1 MPMKCKLVE
10 RSIPEY
16 IEGTLSPKRSNQL
29 ECHIDD
35 CPQCQKELQAFEE
48 TVHHASSVPVEYP
61 TPEAWKAFWP
71 TLRVRISQSQTFE
84 ENHLPL
90 WVRRHG
96 WKMAGVA
103 CVLALLVSVWG
114 LSNSRLFKA
123 STDNPTFDVL
133 ISSSFMAEIP
143 GDQLREQLHYE
154 LQHLDVPSIWDSRSS
169 LVDEIQIPNSEAST
183 DLVNQW
189 FHVITSE
196 IDVESVGNEVFT
208 DAIPSTT
215 DRIDFVT
222 LD

>member
-1 MPMKCKLVE
+1 MKCKLVE
-10 RSIPEY
+10 KLIPAY
-16 IEGTLSPKRSNQL
+16 IEGTLSPKRSQQL
-29 ECHIDD
+29 ELHIDD
-35 CPQCQKELQAFEE
+35 CSDCQKELQTFEE
-48 TVHHASSVPVEYP
+48 TIHHASSLPVEYP

-84 ENHLPL
+84 ESRLPL

-103 CVLALLVSVWG
+103 CVLILLLSFWG

-123 STDNPTFDVL
+123 ATENPTFDAL

-143 GDQLREQLHYE
+143 VEQLREQVDYE
-154 LQHLDVPSIWDSRSS
+154 LQRLDVPLVWDNRSS
-169 LVDEIQIPNSEAST
+169 LVDEIRIPNSEGSA

-189 FHVITSE
+189 FDVITSE

>member
-1 MPMKCKLVE
+1 M
-10 RSIPEY
+10 
-16 IEGTLSPKRSNQL
+16 SPKRSQQL
-29 ECHIDD
+29 ELHIDD
-35 CPQCQKELQAFEE
+35 CPHCQKELQTFEE
-48 TVHHASSVPVEYP
+48 TIHHASSLPVEYP

-71 TLRVRISQSQTFE
+71 TLRVRISQSEAFE
-84 ENHLPL
+84 ENWLLL
-90 WVRRHG
+90 WVRMHG
-96 WKMAGVA
+96 WKIAGVA
-103 CVLALLVSVWG
+103 CVLALLLSFWG
-114 LSNSRLFKA
+114 LSNSRLFKG
-123 STDNPTFDVL
+123 STDNPTFDAL

-143 GDQLREQLHYE
+143 VDQLREQVNHE
-154 LQHLDVPSIWDSRSS
+154 LQRLDVPLVWDNRRS
-169 LVDEIQIPNSEAST
+169 LIDEIRLPNSEAST

>member
-1 MPMKCKLVE
+1 MKCKLVKKI
-10 RSIPEY
+10 IPAY
-16 IEGTLSPKRSNQL
+16 IEGTLSPKRSQQL
-29 ECHIDD
+29 ELHIDD
-35 CPQCQKELQAFEE
+35 CPHCQKELQTFEE
-48 TVHHASSVPVEYP
+48 TIHHASSLPVEYP

-71 TLRVRISQSQTFE
+71 TLRVRISQSQPFE
-84 ENHLPL
+84 EDRLPL
-90 WVRRHG
+90 WVRKHE

-103 CVLALLVSVWG
+103 CMLALLVSLWG
-114 LSNSRLFKA
+114 FSNSRLFKA
-123 STDNPTFDVL
+123 STDNPTFDAL

-143 GDQLREQLHYE
+143 VEQLQQQVNHE
-154 LQHLDVPSIWDSRSS
+154 LQRLDVPLVWDDRSS
-169 LVDEIQIPNSEAST
+169 LIDEIRIPNSEAST

-189 FHVITSE
+189 FDVITSE

>member
-1 MPMKCKLVE
+1 MKCKLAE
-10 RSIPEY
+10 KLIPAY
-16 IEGTLSPKRSNQL
+16 IEGTLSPKRSQQL
-29 ECHIDD
+29 EVHVDD
-35 CPQCQKELQAFEE
+35 CPHCQKELGTFEE
-48 TVHHASSVPVEYP
+48 TIHHASSLPVQYP

-71 TLRVRISQSQTFE
+71 TLRVRILQSEVFE
-84 ENHLPL
+84 ENRLPL
-90 WVRRHG
+90 WVRKHG

-103 CVLALLVSVWG
+103 CVLVLFLGFWG
-114 LSNSRLFKA
+114 LASSRLFKT
-123 STDNPTFDVL
+123 STDNPTFNTL

-143 GDQLREQLHYE
+143 VEQLREQVNHE
-154 LQHLDVPSIWDSRSS
+154 LQRLDVPLVWDDRRS
-169 LVDEIQIPNSEAST
+169 LIDEIRLPDSEAST

>member
-1 MPMKCKLVE
+1 M
-10 RSIPEY
+10 
-16 IEGTLSPKRSNQL
+16 SPKRSQEL
-29 ECHIDD
+29 ELHIDD
-35 CPQCQKELQAFEE
+35 CPHCQKELQTFEE
-48 TVHHASSVPVEYP
+48 TIHHASSVPVEYP

-71 TLRVRISQSQTFE
+71 TLRVRISQSEAFE
-84 ENHLPL
+84 ENRLPL

-103 CVLALLVSVWG
+103 CVLALLVSLWG
-114 LSNSRLFKA
+114 LSNNRLFKS
-123 STDNPTFDVL
+123 STDNPTFDAL
-133 ISSSFMAEIP
+133 ISSSFMAEISV
-143 GDQLREQLHYE
+143 DQLRQQVNHE
-154 LQHLDVPSIWDSRSS
+154 LQRLDVPLVWDDRRS
-169 LVDEIQIPNSEAST
+169 LIDEIRTPNSEAST

-189 FHVITSE
+189 FYVITSE

>member
-1 MPMKCKLVE
+1 MKCKLVE
-10 RSIPEY
+10 KLIPAY
-16 IEGTLSPKRSNQL
+16 IEGTLSSKRSQQL
-29 ECHIDD
+29 ELHIDD
-35 CPQCQKELQAFEE
+35 CPHCQKELQTFEE
-48 TVHHASSVPVEYP
+48 TIHHASSLSVEYP
-61 TPEAWKAFWP
+61 TPEVWKAFWP
-71 TLRVRISQSQTFE
+71 TLRIRISQSQAFE
-84 ENHLPL
+84 DDRLPL

-103 CVLALLVSVWG
+103 WMLTLLLSFWG
-114 LSNSRLFKA
+114 LSNSRLFKD
-123 STDNPTFDVL
+123 STDNPTFDAL

-143 GDQLREQLHYE
+143 VEQLREQVNHE
-154 LQHLDVPSIWDSRSS
+154 LQRLDVPLVWDDQRS
-169 LVDEIQIPNSEAST
+169 LIDEIRIPNSETST

-196 IDVESVGNEVFT
+196 IDVESVENEIFT

>member
-1 MPMKCKLVE
+1 MKCKLVE
-10 RSIPEY
+10 KLIPEY
-16 IEGTLSPKRSNQL
+16 IEGTLSPKRSHQL

-48 TVHHASSVPVEYP
+48 TIHHASSVPVEYP

-71 TLRVRISQSQTFE
+71 TLRVRISQSQGFE
-84 ENHLPL
+84 ENRIPL

-103 CVLALLVSVWG
+103 CVLILLLSFWG

-133 ISSSFMAEIP
+133 VSSSFMAEIP
-143 GDQLREQLHYE
+143 QDQLREQLHYE
-154 LQHLDVPSIWDSRSS
+154 LQHLDVPSIWDNRSS

>member
-1 MPMKCKLVE
+1 M
-10 RSIPEY
+10 
-16 IEGTLSPKRSNQL
+16 SPKRSQQL
-29 ECHIDD
+29 ELHIDD
-35 CPQCQKELQAFEE
+35 CPHCQKELQTFEK
-48 TVHHASSVPVEYP
+48 TIHHASSVPVEYP

-71 TLRVRISQSQTFE
+71 TLRVRISQSEAFE
-84 ENHLPL
+84 ENRLPL

-103 CVLALLVSVWG
+103 CVLALLVSLWG
-114 LSNSRLFKA
+114 LSNNRLFKS
-123 STDNPTFDVL
+123 STDNPTFDAL
-133 ISSSFMAEIP
+133 ISSSFMAEISV
-143 GDQLREQLHYE
+143 DQLRQQVNHE
-154 LQHLDVPSIWDSRSS
+154 LQRLDVPLVWDDRRS
-169 LVDEIQIPNSEAST
+169 LIDEIRTPNSEAST

-189 FHVITSE
+189 FYVITSE

>member
-1 MPMKCKLVE
+1 MKCKLVQKL
-10 RSIPEY
+10 IPVY
-16 IEGTLSPKRSNQL
+16 IEGTLSPKRSQQL
-29 ECHIDD
+29 ELHIDD
-35 CPQCQKELQAFEE
+35 CSHCQKELQTFEE
-48 TVHHASSVPVEYP
+48 TIHHASSLPVEYP

-84 ENHLPL
+84 EDRLPF

-96 WKMAGVA
+96 WKMAGVG
-103 CVLALLVSVWG
+103 CVLTLLLSFWG

-143 GDQLREQLHYE
+143 VEQLREQVNHE
-154 LQHLDVPSIWDSRSS
+154 LQRLDVPLVWDDRRS
-169 LVDEIQIPNSEAST
+169 LIDEIRLPDSEAST

-196 IDVESVGNEVFT
+196 IDVESVENEIFT

>member
-1 MPMKCKLVE
+1 
-10 RSIPEY
+10 
-16 IEGTLSPKRSNQL
+16 
-29 ECHIDD
+29 
-35 CPQCQKELQAFEE
+35 
-48 TVHHASSVPVEYP
+48 
-61 TPEAWKAFWP
+61 
-71 TLRVRISQSQTFE
+71 
-84 ENHLPL
+84 
-90 WVRRHG
+90 
-96 WKMAGVA
+96 MAGVA
-103 CVLALLVSVWG
+103 CVLALFLSFWG

-123 STDNPTFDVL
+123 STENPTFDAL

-143 GDQLREQLHYE
+143 VEQLREQVNHE
-154 LQHLDVPSIWDSRSS
+154 LQRLDVPLVWDNRRS
-169 LVDEIQIPNSEAST
+169 LIDEIRIPNSEAST

>member
-1 MPMKCKLVE
+1 MKCKLVKKI
-10 RSIPEY
+10 IPVY
-16 IEGTLSPKRSNQL
+16 IEGTLSPKRSQQL
-29 ECHIDD
+29 ELHIDD
-35 CPQCQKELQAFEE
+35 CPHCQKELQTFEE
-48 TVHHASSVPVEYP
+48 TIHHASSLPVEYP

-71 TLRVRISQSQTFE
+71 TLRVRISQSEAFE
-84 ENHLPL
+84 ENRLLL
-90 WVRRHG
+90 WVRMHG
-96 WKMAGVA
+96 WKIAGVA
-103 CVLALLVSVWG
+103 CVLALLLSFWG
-114 LSNSRLFKA
+114 LSNSRLFKG
-123 STDNPTFDVL
+123 STDNPTFDAL

-143 GDQLREQLHYE
+143 VDQLREQVNHE
-154 LQHLDVPSIWDSRSS
+154 LQRLDVPLVWDNRTS
-169 LVDEIQIPNSEAST
+169 LIDEIRLPNSEAST

>member
-1 MPMKCKLVE
+1 MKCKLVKKI
-10 RSIPEY
+10 IPVY
-16 IEGTLSPKRSNQL
+16 IEGTLSPKRSQQL
-29 ECHIDD
+29 ELHIDD
-35 CPQCQKELQAFEE
+35 CPHCQKELQTFEE
-48 TVHHASSVPVEYP
+48 TIHHASSLPVEYP

-71 TLRVRISQSQTFE
+71 TLRVRISQSEAFE
-84 ENHLPL
+84 ENRLLL
-90 WVRRHG
+90 WVRMHG
-96 WKMAGVA
+96 WKIAGVA
-103 CVLALLVSVWG
+103 CVLALLLSFWG
-114 LSNSRLFKA
+114 LSNSRLFKG
-123 STDNPTFDVL
+123 STDNPTFDAL

-143 GDQLREQLHYE
+143 VDQLREQVNHE
-154 LQHLDVPSIWDSRSS
+154 LQRLDVPLVWDNRSS
-169 LVDEIQIPNSEAST
+169 LIDEIRLPNSAAST

>member
-1 MPMKCKLVE
+1 MKCKLVE
-10 RSIPEY
+10 KLIPAY
-16 IEGTLSPKRSNQL
+16 IEGTLSSKRSQQL
-29 ECHIDD
+29 ELHIDD
-35 CPQCQKELQAFEE
+35 CPHCQKELQTFEE
-48 TVHHASSVPVEYP
+48 TVHHASSLPVEYP

-71 TLRVRISQSQTFE
+71 TLRVRISQSQGFE
-84 ENHLPL
+84 EDRLPL
-90 WVRRHG
+90 WIRRHG

-103 CVLALLVSVWG
+103 CVLALLVGLWG
-114 LSNSRLFKA
+114 LSNSRLFQD
-123 STDNPTFDVL
+123 STDNPTFDAL
-133 ISSSFMAEIP
+133 ISTGFMAEIP
-143 GDQLREQLHYE
+143 VEQLRQQVNHE
-154 LQHLDVPSIWDSRSS
+154 LQRLDVPLVWDDRGS
-169 LVDEIQIPNSEAST
+169 LIDEIRTPNSEAST

>member
-1 MPMKCKLVE
+1 MKCKLAE
-10 RSIPEY
+10 KLIPAY
-16 IEGTLSPKRSNQL
+16 IEGTLSPKRSQQL
-29 ECHIDD
+29 ELHVDD
-35 CPQCQKELQAFEE
+35 CPHCQKELQIFEE
-48 TVHHASSVPVEYP
+48 TIHHASSLPVQYP

-71 TLRVRISQSQTFE
+71 TLRVRISQSEVFE
-84 ENHLPL
+84 ENRLPL
-90 WVRRHG
+90 WVRKHG

-103 CVLALLVSVWG
+103 CVLVLFLGFWG
-114 LSNSRLFKA
+114 LASSRLFKT
-123 STDNPTFDVL
+123 STDNPTFNTL
-133 ISSSFMAEIP
+133 ISSSFMVEIP
-143 GDQLREQLHYE
+143 VEQLREQVNHE
-154 LQHLDVPSIWDSRSS
+154 LQRLDVPLVWDDRRS
-169 LVDEIQIPNSEAST
+169 LIDEIRLPDSEAST

>member
-1 MPMKCKLVE
+1 MKCKLVGKL
-10 RSIPEY
+10 IPAY
-16 IEGTLSPKRSNQL
+16 IEGTLSPKQSQQL
-29 ECHIDD
+29 ELHIDD
-35 CPQCQKELQAFEE
+35 CPHCQKELQIFEE
-48 TVHHASSVPVEYP
+48 TIHHASSLPVEYP

-71 TLRVRISQSQTFE
+71 TLRVRISQSQAFE
-84 ENHLPL
+84 ENRLLL
-90 WVRRHG
+90 WIRLHG

-103 CVLALLVSVWG
+103 CVLALLLSLWG

-123 STDNPTFDVL
+123 STENPTFNAL

-143 GDQLREQLHYE
+143 VEQLREQLHYE
-154 LQHLDVPSIWDSRSS
+154 LQRLDVPLVWDSGS
-169 LVDEIQIPNSEAST
+169 LIDEIRRPDSGDST

-208 DAIPSTT
+208 DAIPATT

>member
-1 MPMKCKLVE
+1 M
-10 RSIPEY
+10 
-16 IEGTLSPKRSNQL
+16 SPKRSQQL
-29 ECHIDD
+29 ELHVDD
-35 CPQCQKELQAFEE
+35 CSHCQKGLQTFEE
-48 TVHHASSVPVEYP
+48 TIHHASSLPVQYP

-71 TLRVRISQSQTFE
+71 TLRVRISQSEAFE
-84 ENHLPL
+84 ENRLPL

-103 CVLALLVSVWG
+103 GVLVLLLSFWG
-114 LSNSRLFKA
+114 LASSRLFKT
-123 STDNPTFDVL
+123 STDNPTFNTL

-143 GDQLREQLHYE
+143 VEQLREQVNHE
-154 LQHLDVPSIWDSRSS
+154 LQRLDVPLVWDDRRS
-169 LVDEIQIPNSEAST
+169 LIDEIRTPNSEAST

>member
-1 MPMKCKLVE
+1 MKCKLVGKL
-10 RSIPEY
+10 IPAY
-16 IEGTLSPKRSNQL
+16 IEGTLSPKRSQQL
-29 ECHIDD
+29 ELHVDD
-35 CPQCQKELQAFEE
+35 CPHCQKELQIFEE
-48 TVHHASSVPVEYP
+48 TIHHASSLPVEYP

-71 TLRVRISQSQTFE
+71 TLRVRISRSQAFE
-84 ENHLPL
+84 ENRLLL
-90 WVRRHG
+90 WVRLHG
-96 WKMAGVA
+96 WKIAGVA
-103 CVLALLVSVWG
+103 GVLALLLSFWG

-123 STDNPTFDVL
+123 STENPTVDAL

-143 GDQLREQLHYE
+143 VEQLRKQLHYE
-154 LQHLDVPSIWDSRSS
+154 LQRLDVPLVWDSGS
-169 LVDEIQIPNSEAST
+169 LIDEIRIPDSGDST

-215 DRIDFVT
+215 DRIDLVS

>member
-1 MPMKCKLVE
+1 MKCKLVKKI
-10 RSIPEY
+10 IPVY
-16 IEGTLSPKRSNQL
+16 IEGTLSPKRSQQL
-29 ECHIDD
+29 ELHIDD
-35 CPQCQKELQAFEE
+35 CPHCQKELQTFEE
-48 TVHHASSVPVEYP
+48 TIHHASSLPVEYP

-71 TLRVRISQSQTFE
+71 TLRVRISQSEAFE
-84 ENHLPL
+84 ENRLLL
-90 WVRRHG
+90 WVRMHG
-96 WKMAGVA
+96 WKIAGVA
-103 CVLALLVSVWG
+103 CVLALLVSLWG
-114 LSNSRLFKA
+114 LSNNRLFKA
-123 STDNPTFDVL
+123 STDNPTFDAL

-143 GDQLREQLHYE
+143 VDQLREQVNHE
-154 LQHLDVPSIWDSRSS
+154 LQRLDVPLVWDNRTS
-169 LVDEIQIPNSEAST
+169 LIDEIRLPNSEAST

>member
-1 MPMKCKLVE
+1 MF
-10 RSIPEY
+10 
-16 IEGTLSPKRSNQL
+16 PKRSQQL
-29 ECHIDD
+29 AVHIDD
-35 CPQCQKELQAFEE
+35 CLDCQQELQTFEE
-48 TVHHASSVPVEYP
+48 TIHHASSLPVEYP

-84 ENHLPL
+84 ESRLPL

-103 CVLALLVSVWG
+103 CGLILLFTFWG
-114 LSNSRLFKA
+114 LSNSRLFKS
-123 STDNPTFDVL
+123 STENPTFDAL
-133 ISSSFMAEIP
+133 ISSGFMAEIP
-143 GDQLREQLHYE
+143 VEQLREQVNYE
-154 LQHLDVPSIWDSRSS
+154 LQRLDVPLVWDNRSS
-169 LVDEIQIPNSEAST
+169 LVDEIRIPNSETST

-189 FHVITSE
+189 FDVITYE

>member
-1 MPMKCKLVE
+1 MKCKSVE
-10 RSIPEY
+10 NLIPEY
-16 IEGTLSPKRSNQL
+16 IEGTLAPKRSNQL
-29 ECHIDD
+29 ALHIED
-35 CPQCQKELQAFEE
+35 CPQCQKELQTFEE
-48 TVHHASSVPVEYP
+48 TIHHASSVPVEYP

-71 TLRVRISQSQTFE
+71 TLRVGISQNQGFE
-84 ENHLPL
+84 EDRLPL
-90 WVRRHG
+90 WVRIHG

-103 CVLALLVSVWG
+103 CVLTLLLSFWG
-114 LSNSRLFKA
+114 LSNGRLFKT

-154 LQHLDVPSIWDSRSS
+154 LQHLDVPSIWDTRSS

-183 DLVNQW
+183 DLADQW
-189 FHVITSE
+189 YNVITSE

-208 DAIPSTT
+208 DAIPATT
-215 DRIDFVT
+215 DRIDLIA

>member
-1 MPMKCKLVE
+1 MKCKSVE
-10 RSIPEY
+10 NLIPEY
-16 IEGTLSPKRSNQL
+16 IEGMLAPKRSNQL
-29 ECHIDD
+29 ELHIED
-35 CPQCQKELQAFEE
+35 CPQCQKELQTFEE
-48 TVHHASSVPVEYP
+48 TIHHASGVPVEYP

-71 TLRVRISQSQTFE
+71 TLRVRISQNQGVE
-84 ENHLPL
+84 KDRLPL
-90 WVRRHG
+90 WVRIHG

-103 CVLALLVSVWG
+103 CVLTLLLSFWG
-114 LSNSRLFKA
+114 LSNGHLFKT

-154 LQHLDVPSIWDSRSS
+154 LQHLDVPSIWDTRSS

-183 DLVNQW
+183 DLVDQW
-189 FHVITSE
+189 YNVITSE

-215 DRIDFVT
+215 DRIDLIA

>member
-1 MPMKCKLVE
+1 MKCKLVE
-10 RSIPEY
+10 KLIPAY

-29 ECHIDD
+29 ELHIDD
-35 CPQCQKELQAFEE
+35 CPQCQKELKTFEE
-48 TVHHASSVPVEYP
+48 TIHHASSVPVEYP

-71 TLRVRISQSQTFE
+71 TLRVRMSQSEALE
-84 ENHLPL
+84 ENRLPL
-90 WVRRHG
+90 WIRKHG

-103 CVLALLVSVWG
+103 CVLTLLLSFWG
-114 LSNSRLFKA
+114 LSNSRLFKT

-154 LQHLDVPSIWDSRSS
+154 LQHLDVPSIWDGRSS
-169 LVDEIQIPNSEAST
+169 LVDEIQKPNSEAST

>member
-1 MPMKCKLVE
+1 MKCKLIGKL
-10 RSIPEY
+10 IPAY
-16 IEGTLSPKRSNQL
+16 IEGTLSSKRSQQL
-29 ECHIDD
+29 ELHVDD
-35 CPQCQKELQAFEE
+35 CPHCQKELQTFEE

-71 TLRVRISQSQTFE
+71 TLRVRISQGQAFE
-84 ENHLPL
+84 EDRLPL

-103 CVLALLVSVWG
+103 CVLALLVGLWG
-114 LSNSRLFKA
+114 LSSSRLFKA
-123 STDNPTFDVL
+123 STDNPTFDAL
-133 ISSSFMAEIP
+133 ISSGFMAEIP
-143 GDQLREQLHYE
+143 VEQLRQQVNHE
-154 LQHLDVPSIWDSRSS
+154 LQRLDVPLVWDDRGS
-169 LVDEIQIPNSEAST
+169 LIDEIRTPNSEAST

-189 FHVITSE
+189 FHVIASE
-196 IDVESVGNEVFT
+196 IDVESVGTEVFT

>member
-1 MPMKCKLVE
+1 MKCKLAE
-10 RSIPEY
+10 KLIPAY
-16 IEGTLSPKRSNQL
+16 IEGTLSPKRSQRL
-29 ECHIDD
+29 EVHVDD
-35 CPQCQKELQAFEE
+35 CPHCQKELQTFEE
-48 TVHHASSVPVEYP
+48 TIHHASSLPVQYP

-71 TLRVRISQSQTFE
+71 TLRVRISQSEVFS
-84 ENHLPL
+84 ENRLPL
-90 WVRRHG
+90 WVRRYG

-103 CVLALLVSVWG
+103 CVLILLLSFWG
-114 LSNSRLFKA
+114 LANSRLFKA
-123 STDNPTFDVL
+123 SPDNPTFNTL

-143 GDQLREQLHYE
+143 VEQLREQVNHE
-154 LQHLDVPSIWDSRSS
+154 LQRLDVPLVWDNGSS
-169 LVDEIQIPNSEAST
+169 LIDEIRTPNSEAST

>member
-1 MPMKCKLVE
+1 MKCKSVE
-10 RSIPEY
+10 KLIPAY
-16 IEGTLSPKRSNQL
+16 IEGVLSPKWSQQL
-29 ECHIDD
+29 ELHVDD
-35 CPQCQKELQAFEE
+35 CPHCQKELQTFEE
-48 TVHHASSVPVEYP
+48 TIHHASSLPVEYP

-71 TLRVRISQSQTFE
+71 TLRVRISQSQASK
-84 ENHLPL
+84 ENRLLL
-90 WVRRHG
+90 WVRMHR

-103 CVLALLVSVWG
+103 CVLALLLSFWG

-123 STDNPTFDVL
+123 STENPTFDAL

-143 GDQLREQLHYE
+143 VEQLREQVNHE
-154 LQHLDVPSIWDSRSS
+154 LQRLDVPLVWDNRRS
-169 LVDEIQIPNSEAST
+169 LIDEIRIPNSEAST

-208 DAIPSTT
+208 DAIPATT